1 MSKVIVTNTL
11 GKPIFIF
18 GKLITPGASL
28 ELDEGDVPD
37 ALKKSVSKPE
47 DATKQPA
54 TEGVVTDPP
63 PAKTDEE
70 LLVEAAAKA
79 KK

>member
-1 MSKVIVTNTL
+1 MMSKVIVTNTL

-18 GKLITPGASL
+18 GKLITPGASI
-28 ELDEGDVPD
+28 ELDAGDVPD
-37 ALKKSVSKPE
+37 ALKQSVTPVGE
-47 DATKQPA
+47 AAVEPVA
-54 TEGVVTDPP
+54 EVTGDKG

-70 LLVEAAAKA
+70 LLVAAAAKA